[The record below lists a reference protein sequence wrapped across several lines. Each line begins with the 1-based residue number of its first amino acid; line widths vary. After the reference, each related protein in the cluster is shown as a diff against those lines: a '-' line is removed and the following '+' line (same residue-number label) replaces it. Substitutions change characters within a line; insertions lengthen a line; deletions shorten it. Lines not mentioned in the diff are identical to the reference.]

1 MSVSAGVGECEC
13 VSRCECE
20 CVSRCECDRWRGV
33 SVSASV
39 SVTVSCVGYVS
50 LPRPC
55 GVVERGSY
63 GLMGTE
69 AVLMGQHV

>member
-1 MSVSAGVGECEC
+1 MSVSAGVGE
-13 VSRCECE
+13 CECE
-20 CVSRCECDRWRGV
+20 CVSRCECDRWRCV
-33 SVSASV
+33 SVSVSV
-39 SVTVSCVGYVS
+39 SVSCVGYVS

>member
-33 SVSASV
+33 SVSVSV
-39 SVTVSCVGYVS
+39 SVSCVGYVS